1 CLKIPKAF
9 PLKSNKLRIAS
20 FFIILALCLP
30 VFAADQVSEFY
41 PAKAAPRTEIHSTAT
56 SEMWISGARVEDIS
70 DRAYEPAV
78 IKLLDSAKESIIMSM
93 YVVKSSDNGGP
104 VRLLVHD
111 LEEALDRGV
120 KVEIYINTRPG
131 HGMPS
136 GSDIDLVFKSLT
148 DKGAKIYKVT
158 PYYLLHDKL
167 IIVDGRF
174 CVVGSTNWSVAA
186 LKSNYESTV
195 LIDSPELAKAK
206 LLRLRNFL
214 LEGYEKEK
222 KERPDRPKALEPLPG
237 GTVVSVNKELLN
249 NKNYFSAMLKAQA
262 NRDMDTYL
270 ILLAESARTGEKEF
284 FVPLE
289 DLAVTLGISPEWS
302 DTDMRR
308 QMIKELKALQDKYK
322 LIDVNFNYGKD
333 AWVELKDL
341 PGGTFKVGG
350 SLFDPKNLASKSQ
363 PAKVVFLIKVLLEA
377 EGKSIDSVGASAVAK
392 RFGVS
397 EFSVRK
403 GIREIG
409 EKKGR

>member
-1 CLKIPKAF
+1 M
-9 PLKSNKLRIAS
+9 KSNIVKTAIIIAA
-20 FFIILALCLP
+20 LLLCLP
-30 VFAADQVSEFY
+30 AFAADQGGEFY
-41 PAKAAPRTEIHSTAT
+41 PATVK
-56 SEMWISGARVEDIS
+56 DIS

-78 IKLLDSAKESIIMSM
+78 IKLLDGAKESIIMSM
-93 YVVKSSDNGGP
+93 YIVKSSESGGP
-104 VRLLVHD
+104 VKLLVRD
-111 LEEALDRGV
+111 LDEALDRGV
-120 KVEIYINTRPG
+120 RVEIYMNTRPG

-136 GSDIDLVFKSLT
+136 GSDIDLVFKPLT
-148 DKGAKIYKVT
+148 DKGAKVYKVT

-222 KERPDRPKALEPLPG
+222 KERPDRPKVLESLPG

-249 NKNYFSAMLKAQA
+249 NKNYFPAMLKAQA

-289 DLAVTLGISPEWS
+289 SLAVTLGVSPEWN

-322 LIDVNFNYGKD
+322 LIDVNFSYGKD

-341 PGGTFKVGG
+341 PGVTFKMTGD
-350 SLFDPKNLASKSQ
+350 FFEPKNLASKSQ
-363 PAKVVFLIKVLLEA
+363 PAKVVLIIKALLEA
-377 EGKSIDSVGASAVAK
+377 EGKTVDSVGVNAVAE

-397 EFSVRK
+397 EFSIRK
-403 GIREIG
+403 GLREL
-409 EKKGR
+409 E